1 MTLTPHLSPLTSIRA
16 AGLYLLVA
24 LVFTWPLA
32 LGLTRDIPW
41 DLGDSLLNAWILAW
55 DADHLL
61 RFFSGDFSAL
71 TGFWNANIFHPE
83 PLTLAYSEHLF
94 AQAVQ
99 ILPVY
104 ALTGNVIISYNL
116 LFLSTFVLSGL
127 GTYLFVREVTGN
139 PRAAFV
145 AGVIYAFA
153 PYRVPQF
160 AHLQVISSQWMPFA
174 LYGLRRY
181 FDAYAVQSTVRPRPD
196 TPHRWRTSMPLLGAA
211 AALIAQNLSSGY
223 FLFFFS
229 PICAAYVVFEIA
241 TRRLWRD
248 ARVWIAVSATAAA
261 VTLLTLPFL
270 WPYLE
275 LRRLGFPKRAL
286 SEVVT
291 YSADFYSYWTAPS
304 ESHVWGR
311 AMRAFPKPEG
321 DLFPT
326 LTGLVLA
333 VFGLAASIRSAWTT
347 SAGSAQQDP
356 AYVHGVR
363 RAGPVRWT
371 RQRQTVVCLVLGILA
386 VYMLLLLLVLTGT
399 RIDSVGPLPI
409 SVRGIGRPAL
419 VLALAAAVLLGVS
432 PRARSFARAWLGTV
446 AAFAFLAAAVAFVL
460 SLGPEIRTNGR
471 LIGSTGPYALLYSHV
486 PGFDGLR
493 VPARYAMIVILFLA
507 TAAGFGA
514 DVIER
519 RVRRGGAVAAILA
532 LLVLSE
538 AFAAPIILNGSSA
551 EGGYATPPPRVYAGG
566 QIPPVYRFLKTL
578 PAPGTVLVEF
588 PFGEW
593 GYEMRYMFYSTNHWH
608 PLLNGYSGTFPVS
621 YSLRGTLLRHPS
633 DSPDLAWKGLL
644 EDGATHAVVHES
656 LYKGD
661 EGAAIGRW
669 LADHGA
675 TQIAEFDGDRVFRLK

>member
-1 MTLTPHLSPLTSIRA
+1 LA
-16 AGLYLLVA
+16 A
-24 LVFTWPLA
+24 
-32 LGLTRDIPW
+32 GLTRDIPW

-71 TGFWNANIFHPE
+71 TGVWNANIFHPE

-104 ALTGNVIISYNL
+104 ALTGNIILSYNL

-181 FDAYAVQSTVRPRPD
+181 FDAYAVQSSVRLQPD
-196 TPHRWRTSMPLLGAA
+196 TTYRWQTYMPLLGAA

-291 YSADFYSYWTAPS
+291 YSADFYSYWTAPP

-311 AMRAFPKPEG
+311 AMRAFPKHEG

-326 LTGLVLA
+326 LTGLILA
-333 VFGLAASIRSAWTT
+333 VIGLAASMRSAWMR
-347 SAGSAQQDP
+347 SAGSTKQDP
-356 AYVHGVR
+356 AYVHDVR
-363 RAGPVRWT
+363 RAGPALWTRQHEVRRAGPALWTRRHEVRRAGPALWT
-371 RQRQTVVCLVLGILA
+371 RQRQTVVYVVLGIFV
-386 VYMLLLLLVLTGT
+386 VYTMLLLLVFTGT
-399 RIDSVGPLPI
+399 RIDSLGPLPI
-409 SVRGIGRPAL
+409 RVRGIGRPAL
-419 VLALAAAVLLGVS
+419 VLTLAAAVLLGVS

-446 AAFAFLAAAVAFVL
+446 AAFAFLAAGVAFVL

-514 DVIER
+514 DVLER

-538 AFAAPIILNGSSA
+538 AFAAPIVTNGSSA
-551 EGGYATPPPRVYAGG
+551 ESGYAAPPPRVYTGG

-593 GYEMRYMFYSTNHWH
+593 GYELRYMFYSTNHWH
-608 PLLNGYSGTFPVS
+608 PLLNGYSGTFPLS
-621 YSLRGTLLRHPS
+621 YSLRGALLRHPA

-656 LYKGD
+656 LYKDD

-669 LADHGA
+669 LAERGA
-675 TQIAEFDGDRVFRLK
+675 TLVSDTDGDKVFALR